1 MPVPDP
7 KAYLDGRV
15 LEIGKAA
22 VPPTDRG
29 LLYGDGVFETVRAY
43 EGHVFRLDDHL
54 DRLERSADA
63 IALAIPY
70 SDEELADAIERT
82 LTANDRRDGLARL
95 TVTRGDGWGL
105 EPPDDARLTVLSRA
119 PPERE
124 EPLEL
129 CLEEGLPPMPGAK
142 TCNRLVHINARMRA
156 RARGFDDAVFVDDDR
171 LVEATAANVFLVEG
185 DALATPPSPPALDGV
200 TRRTVLEVC
209 DRIGIRVR
217 REPISTDRVVDAD
230 DAFATS
236 TGLEVHPVAKLG
248 SRAFKG
254 VSDLSERM
262 QRAFRGQVEDALH
275 EQR

>member
-1 MPVPDP
+1 MVDP

-15 LEIGKAA
+15 LDLERAG

-43 EGHVFRLDDHL
+43 DGHVFRLDDHL
-54 DRLERSADA
+54 ERLRRSADA
-63 IALAIPY
+63 IALEVPY

-82 LTANDRRDGLARL
+82 LAANDRDDGLARL
-95 TVTRGDGWGL
+95 TVTRGDGWGVDI
-105 EPPDDARLTVLSRA
+105 PDDARLTVLSKPA
-119 PPERE
+119 PERD

-129 CLEEGLPPMPGAK
+129 AYEERMPPMPGAK
-142 TCNRLVHINARMRA
+142 TCNRLVHIQARMRA
-156 RARGFDDAVFVDDDR
+156 RASGFDDAVFVDDDR
-171 LVEATAANVFLVEG
+171 IVEATAANLFLVEA

-200 TRRTVLEVC
+200 TRRTILEVC

-217 REPISTDRVVDAD
+217 QEPISTDRVVNAD

-236 TGLEVHPVAKLG
+236 TGLQVHPVAKLG

-254 VSDLSERM
+254 VSDMTERI
-262 QRAFRGQVEDALH
+262 QRAFEGQVEDALR
-275 EQR
+275 EGT